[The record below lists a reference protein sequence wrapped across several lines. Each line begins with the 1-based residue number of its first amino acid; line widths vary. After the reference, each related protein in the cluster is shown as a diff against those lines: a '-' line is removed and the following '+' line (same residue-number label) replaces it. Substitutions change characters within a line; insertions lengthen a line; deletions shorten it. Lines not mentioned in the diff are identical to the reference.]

1 VNGKSIIAFPS
12 AARALAALD
21 KLSTEIDEAPSLQ
34 AVEAIANAAAG
45 YQRAF
50 KPVKDVADRSGRVW
64 IAAEIKIA
72 RELGLWD

>member
-34 AVEAIANAAAG
+34 AVEAIAMRPPAIN
-45 YQRAF
+45 
-50 KPVKDVADRSGRVW
+50 GRLS
-64 IAAEIKIA
+64 
-72 RELGLWD
+72 R